1 MDCGFGTGLPCVVTS
16 TTDCGGLEVYRRHC
30 ICEIVGVEHP
40 PPQDDLPVPQLL
52 MHRRH
57 SEVQSSSSIG
67 WAVNAMTTVF
77 ALGTLTEG
85 CQHCVVDLH
94 DVVIGV

>member
-16 TTDCGGLEVYRRHC
+16 TIVCGVLAVHRRHS
-30 ICEIVGVEHP
+30 ICEIVSVEQL
-40 PPQDDLPVPQLL
+40 PQDDLPVPQLL

-57 SEVQSSSSIG
+57 FEVQSSYTIG
-67 WAVNAMTTVF
+67 WAVNAMSTVF
-77 ALGTLTEG
+77 ALDTLTEG

-94 DVVIGV
+94 HVLRGV